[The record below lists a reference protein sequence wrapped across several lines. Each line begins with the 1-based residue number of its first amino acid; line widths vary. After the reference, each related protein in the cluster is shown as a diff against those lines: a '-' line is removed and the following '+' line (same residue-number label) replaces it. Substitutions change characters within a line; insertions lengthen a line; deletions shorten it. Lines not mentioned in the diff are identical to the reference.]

1 MTSGLDSTTVP
12 ADVAAVAATRDLG
25 GHRESY
31 PNRTSK
37 RLLFGFGVL
46 WVVLGA
52 IAVLA
57 LVGVGSGDDSAVGPA
72 IGFTGAAALFLAA
85 FLWVL
90 LRGPAVS
97 KAARRLQVH
106 VFEQGWVR
114 VRRKGVE
121 VYRWDEV
128 QTLYAQVTVQVT
140 NGISQTSYRYQLT
153 FADGRK
159 IVLGT
164 LATDMARFGPVLASQ
179 VAQAQLPKA
188 MSYFDKDNPV
198 AFGDFTITDEGVR
211 TRRGKVLAWSEIG
224 GVLLD
229 NGHVSIADRAG
240 KRISPQTLLGK
251 IPNGYTFLLMMDTV
265 LGKLRGAQA

>member
-1 MTSGLDSTTVP
+1 MTTQIDSATVP
-12 ADVAAVAATRDLG
+12 ADVASAAAARNLG

-37 RLLFGFGVL
+37 LLLFAFGTF
-46 WVVLGA
+46 VVIFGA

-57 LVGVGSGDDSAVGPA
+57 GAAGAAVPSLV
-72 IGFTGAAALFLAA
+72 TGAIAAPFLAA

-114 VRRKGVE
+114 VRRSGVE
-121 VYRWDEV
+121 VYRWDGV

-140 NGISQTSYRYQLT
+140 NGISQTNYRYQIT
-153 FADGRK
+153 CDDGRK
-159 IVLGT
+159 LVLGN

-188 MSYFDKDNPV
+188 MSYFDRDNPV
-198 AFGDFTITDEGVR
+198 AFGDFTVTDEGVR
-211 TRRGKVLAWSEIG
+211 TKRGKVLAWSEIG
-224 GVLLD
+224 GVRLD
-229 NGHVSIADRAG
+229 NGHVSIADQAG

-251 IPNGYTFLLMMDTV
+251 IPNGYTFLLMMETV